1 MAKQPGICQ
10 TVERD
15 APVLKNSGRAPTQ
28 PDVDQVS
35 PPMRIALGAVLVFAA
50 LWFVALKPKP
60 VEEVASDPAP
70 ATQSAAPAADAAP
83 ADSSTPD
90 ASAAPAK
97 AEPAKADPAAPAK
110 SEAKAEK
117 AEAKTSTK
125 TSTKAKNGADRVLA
139 DLDAGRTVVLLV
151 WDGKSADDR
160 SVRRAVARVDRHGG
174 KVRTHVVPL
183 SKLSGYE
190 AITRGVPISE
200 SPTVLVIDA
209 ERQARV
215 ISGLTVKGE
224 IDDAVDRAL
233 KVK

>member
-1 MAKQPGICQ
+1 
-10 TVERD
+10 
-15 APVLKNSGRAPTQ
+15 
-28 PDVDQVS
+28 
-35 PPMRIALGAVLVFAA
+35 MRIALGAVLVFAA

-60 VEEVASDPAP
+60 VEEVAADPAP
-70 ATQSAAPAADAAP
+70 AAQSATPAAE
-83 ADSSTPD
+83 SSTP
-90 ASAAPAK
+90 AAAEPAPEPEAAK
-97 AEPAKADPAAPAK
+97 PAEPAKSEPAA
-110 SEAKAEK
+110 E
-117 AEAKTSTK
+117 STK
-125 TSTKAKNGADRVLA
+125 TASKPKPKAKAKTGADKVLA

-160 SVRRAVARVDRHGG
+160 SVRRAVARVDRHAG
-174 KVRTHVVPL
+174 KVRTHVASLKQL
-183 SKLSGYE
+183 SRYE
-190 AITRGVPISE
+190 AITKGVPITG